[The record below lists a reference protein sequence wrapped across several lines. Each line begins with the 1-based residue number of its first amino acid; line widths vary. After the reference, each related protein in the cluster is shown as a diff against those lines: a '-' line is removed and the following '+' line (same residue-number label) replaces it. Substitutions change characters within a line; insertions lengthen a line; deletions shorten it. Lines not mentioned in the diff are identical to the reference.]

1 MLLPFIILFML
12 IQPVP
17 LHAYI
22 DPGTGSMLVSFLTS
36 IVVTLFFL
44 LKNFLIRMK
53 VMSFRKRVREE
64 GNRKNL
70 VIYSEGKQYWNVFE
84 PVLRELAAREI
95 PFWYYSSDPDD
106 PGLSFKAA
114 GSFTRFIGTG
124 NAAWRV
130 LNFLEADT
138 CLCTTP
144 GLNVLQ
150 FKRSPEV
157 RRYVHI
163 LHAVTDATLY
173 RLFGLD
179 YFDAVLLTGPYQE
192 AQLRELEG
200 KRGTKPKDLAV
211 CGCTYLDVLA
221 KKAAALTVKP
231 EAKTLLLAPSWG
243 ENGLLR
249 RFGLKLLQALAS
261 SSWHVIIRP
270 HPQSKISEKDTLDA
284 LMAAL
289 KDSPNI
295 EWNYDTENL
304 RAMARSRVLIS
315 DFSGIIFDFAFLY
328 GRPVAC
334 PSYSFDPR
342 PYDASDCAAEAWTFK
357 TLRGI
362 ATTMEE
368 KDFADIDSFLESV
381 ATDKDRKDAIAT
393 ARNEAWAHAGE
404 SGKYVADYLLDVKKE
419 R

>member
-1 MLLPFIILFML
+1 MLIVFIVLFML
-12 IQPVP
+12 IQPAP

-36 IVVTLFFL
+36 MAVTIFFL
-44 LKNFLIRMK
+44 AKNFMIRMK
-53 VMSFRKRVREE
+53 GASFRKRVKEE
-64 GNRKNL
+64 GSRKSL

-84 PVLRELAAREI
+84 PVLQELASRDV
-95 PFWYYSSDPDD
+95 PFWYYSSDPED
-106 PGLSFKAA
+106 PGLSFKAPCCV
-114 GSFTRFIGTG
+114 TRFIGTG
-124 NAAWRV
+124 NATWRV

-157 RRYVHI
+157 QRYVHI

-179 YFDAVLLTGPYQE
+179 YFDAVLLTGPYQQT
-192 AQLRELEG
+192 QLWELES
-200 KRGTKPKDLAV
+200 KRGTKPKELPV

-221 KKAAALTVKP
+221 KKATTLTVEP

-249 RFGLKLLQALAS
+249 RFGLRLLHALAA

-270 HPQSKISEKDTLDA
+270 HPQSKISEKDTLDT

-295 EWNYDTENL
+295 EWNFDTENL
-304 RAMARSRVLIS
+304 HAMARSRMLIS
-315 DFSGIIFDFAFLY
+315 DFSGIIFDFAFLF

-342 PYDASDCAAEAWTFK
+342 PYDASDCSDEAWTFK

-368 KDFADIDSFLESV
+368 KDFADIDSFLDAA
-381 ATDKDRKDAIAT
+381 ATDLDRRDAIEK

-404 SGKYVADYLLDVKKE
+404 SGKYVVDYLLSENQV